1 MCLLQPSVSTLP
13 AGYHLPRSSEYPGSA
28 KLSRSIWLRK
38 KCSTSSYHPNLKII
52 PGSVC
57 FQRNWARTW
66 NCICARN
73 PLLGGGCS
81 SNFWM
86 ATDKELCP
94 AFLSTVLLRHS
105 KGSPHKQFA
114 NIYPNHHA
122 YLWSQAAWARIY

>member
-1 MCLLQPSVSTLP
+1 MQHFLLPSKSTDNPWQCLLPEELGQNLELHLCKKST
-13 AGYHLPRSSEYPGSA
+13 
-28 KLSRSIWLRK
+28 
-38 KCSTSSYHPNLKII
+38 
-52 PGSVC
+52 
-57 FQRNWARTW
+57 AR
-66 NCICARN
+66 
-73 PLLGGGCS
+73 GGCS
-81 SNFWM
+81 SYFWM